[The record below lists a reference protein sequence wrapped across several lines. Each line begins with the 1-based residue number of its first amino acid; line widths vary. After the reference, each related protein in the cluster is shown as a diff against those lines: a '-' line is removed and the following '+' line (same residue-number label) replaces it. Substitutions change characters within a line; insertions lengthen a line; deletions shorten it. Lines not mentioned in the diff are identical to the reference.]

1 MFYLN
6 FYPQRLALG
15 FQLLFVGLNR
25 AEKAIVGD
33 LESFPSSSPQT
44 RSLQIQVVPAPGF
57 QLIGDQ
63 ALNEMAC
70 PQEINLEMT
79 KQKKLEVNVIVN
91 S

>member
-1 MFYLN
+1 MQIFIPLIKNLLFAGNPMFYLN

-15 FQLLFVGLNR
+15 FQLLSVGLNR

-70 PQEINLEMT
+70 PSGN
-79 KQKKLEVNVIVN
+79 
-91 S
+91 